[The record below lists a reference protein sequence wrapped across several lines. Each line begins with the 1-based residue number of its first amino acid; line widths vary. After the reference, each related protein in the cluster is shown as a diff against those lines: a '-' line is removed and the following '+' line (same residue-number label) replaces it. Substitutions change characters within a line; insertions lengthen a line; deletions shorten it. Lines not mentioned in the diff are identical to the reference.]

1 MKKHTPLVVLA
12 FLLASV
18 TASYAQEARMAIQ
31 GGYGSEIEKGAV
43 GVSFEIFAIDRLS
56 FAPGVN
62 FYIPAEKVDVG
73 GSDLKISYWEFNLD
87 MHFYAVKSENFSL
100 YGLAGLNVMSV
111 KAKFRNESDSDS
123 ETGAN
128 IGVGISVGPGL
139 PFIEAKYE
147 TVAEGQFFIGGGFRF
162 PIN

>member
-18 TASYAQEARMAIQ
+18 TVSYAQEARMAIQ

-73 GSDLKISYWEFNLD
+73 GSDLKISYWEFNLICTS
-87 MHFYAVKSENFSL
+87 ML
-100 YGLAGLNVMSV
+100 
-111 KAKFRNESDSDS
+111 
-123 ETGAN
+123 
-128 IGVGISVGPGL
+128 
-139 PFIEAKYE
+139 
-147 TVAEGQFFIGGGFRF
+147 
-162 PIN
+162 

>member
-1 MKKHTPLVVLA
+1 MLVM
-12 FLLASV
+12 LLISV
-18 TASYAQEARMAIQ
+18 TASRAQEVRMAIQ
-31 GGYGSEIEKGAV
+31 GGYGFEIEKGAV
-43 GVSFEIFAIDRLS
+43 GGGLEIFALDKLS

-62 FYIPAEKVDVG
+62 FYVPAEKIDIG

-87 MHFYAVKSENFSL
+87 MHYYAVKTESFGL
-100 YGLAGLNVMSV
+100 YGLVGLNVVTV
-111 KAKFRNESDSDS
+111 KAKFGNESDSEN

-128 IGVGISVGPGL
+128 IGLGISVGSGL

>member
-1 MKKHTPLVVLA
+1 MKKNTPLVVLA

-18 TASYAQEARMAIQ
+18 TSSYAQEVRMAIQ
-31 GGYGSEIEKGAV
+31 GGYGLEIEKGAV
-43 GVSFEIFAIDRLS
+43 GVSFEVFAIDKLS

-62 FYIPAEKVDVG
+62 FYIPPDKFDVG

-87 MHFYAVKSENFSL
+87 MHFYAVKSDNFSL
-100 YGLAGLNVMSV
+100 YALAGLNVLGA
-111 KAKFRNESDSDS
+111 KAKFGNESDGDS

-128 IGVGISVGPGL
+128 IGLGIGVGPGL

-147 TVAEGQFFIGGGFRF
+147 TVGEGQFFIGGGFRF